1 MSGKKGTKR
10 KWNVLVIFGTNLSYP
25 GLALGNPNWL

>member
-10 KWNVLVIFGTNLSYP
+10 KWNVLVIFDTNLSYP
-25 GLALGNPNWL
+25 GRALVNPKWL